1 MNRIRVMENKTSDID
16 DHAGRRGGPRLSG
29 TASLRLFSGDEVLFS
44 STGKWLHPLF
54 ELEEFMAASGLEAA
68 SLRLED
74 KIVGKAAAMLM
85 VRMGFRTVHGSTMS
99 RLAKEFFDRRGV
111 RSTFDLMVERI
122 DCRTEALLAEEDDVD
137 HAYAL
142 LAARAGK

>member
-1 MNRIRVMENKTSDID
+1 MENRTHDID
-16 DHAGRRGGPRLSG
+16 EHTGRREP
-29 TASLRLFSGDEVLFS
+29 LRQGAANLLLYSGDEILFS

-54 ELEEFMAASGLEAA
+54 ELEEFLGTAALEPA
-68 SLRLED
+68 SLRLRD

-85 VRMGFRTVHGSTMS
+85 VRMGFRAVHGSTMS

-111 RSTFDLMVERI
+111 SYTFERLVDRI
-122 DCRTEALLAEEDDVD
+122 DCQTEALLAEEDDVD

-142 LAARAGK
+142 LAARAKK